1 MSIKNISIGES
12 ELEIMKVLWKSGKPV
27 TSVEIG
33 KEVESHGWKKTTIAT
48 FLTRLTE
55 KGAVTAEKQG
65 KLYYYTPLVSE
76 EEYRNVQ
83 TESLIKSL
91 YHGSVKELAAALFE
105 GEELTEEDVA
115 ELRNIFDERVK

>member
-12 ELEIMKVLWKSGKPV
+12 ELEIMKVLWKAGEPV

-55 KGAVTAEKQG
+55 KGAVAAEKQG
-65 KLYYYTPLVSE
+65 KLYYYSPLISE
-76 EEYRNVQ
+76 DEYRNVQ
-83 TESLIKSL
+83 TESLIKNL

>member
-65 KLYYYTPLVSE
+65 KLYYYTPLISE

>member
-1 MSIKNISIGES
+1 MNKRISIGES
-12 ELEIMKVLWKSGKPV
+12 ELEIMKVLWQAGESV

-33 KEVESHGWKKTTIAT
+33 KKVESHGWKKTTIAT

-55 KGAVTAEKQG
+55 KGAVSAEKQG
-65 KLYYYTPLVSE
+65 KLYYYSPLISE
-76 EEYRNVQ
+76 DEYRNVQ
-83 TESLIKSL
+83 TESLIKNL